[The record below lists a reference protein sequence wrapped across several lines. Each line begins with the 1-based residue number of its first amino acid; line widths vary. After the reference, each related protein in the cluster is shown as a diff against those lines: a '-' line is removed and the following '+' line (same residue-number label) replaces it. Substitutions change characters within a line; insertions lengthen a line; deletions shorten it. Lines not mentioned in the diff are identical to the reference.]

1 MEISQEALAV
11 ISVVSAVITVVSL
24 IVGVAGIVIG
34 WRSDRKRVQVETYV
48 QASVD
53 AISSSLVRIKQR
65 SDWAKSHF
73 DKLLPMVIK
82 LPEEEMREKAAI
94 HAKDGRADATAIG
107 DAHDIIQSQLA
118 VLSTKG
124 KNGDTVRLPKQKRDA
139 DQAGK

>member
-1 MEISQEALAV
+1 MELTQEMLAI
-11 ISVVSAVITVVSL
+11 ISVVGLVGTVVGVV
-24 IVGVAGIVIG
+24 IGVVGIIIG
-34 WRSDRKRVQVETYV
+34 WRADRKRTQIETYV

-53 AISSSLVRIKQR
+53 AISNSLVRIKQR
-65 SDWAKSHF
+65 SDWAKVHF

-82 LPEEEMREKAAI
+82 LPEGEIREKAAI

-124 KNGDTVRLPKQKRDA
+124 KKDSQDTQK
-139 DQAGK
+139 K

>member
-1 MEISQEALAV
+1 MGLGQETLAI
-11 ISVVSAVITVVSL
+11 ISVLGLLGTLLGVGIGVV
-24 IVGVAGIVIG
+24 GIVIG
-34 WRSDRKRVQVETYV
+34 WRADRKRTQVEAYV

-53 AISSSLVRIKQR
+53 AISNSLVRIKQR
-65 SDWAKSHF
+65 SDWAKVHF

-82 LPEEEMREKAAI
+82 LPEGETREKAAI

-124 KNGDTVRLPKQKRDA
+124 KKA
-139 DQAGK
+139 DSEASQSK